1 MKVLVDTNIILDVL
15 CNRLEFVEASSKVW
29 KLCELDIIDGF
40 ISALSVTNIVYI
52 LRKELTPQKTQEMI
66 NIIALI
72 FKIVD
77 LKAVDLKN
85 ASDMYSSDFEDAV
98 QISQANRIGA
108 DYIIARNIRDFK
120 ESKVSAVK
128 PVDFLKII

>member
-85 ASDMYSSDFEDAV
+85 ASDTYSSDFEDAV

-108 DYIIARNIRDFK
+108 DYIITRNIRDFK

>member
-66 NIIALI
+66 NIITLI

-85 ASDMYSSDFEDAV
+85 ASGMYSSDFEDAV